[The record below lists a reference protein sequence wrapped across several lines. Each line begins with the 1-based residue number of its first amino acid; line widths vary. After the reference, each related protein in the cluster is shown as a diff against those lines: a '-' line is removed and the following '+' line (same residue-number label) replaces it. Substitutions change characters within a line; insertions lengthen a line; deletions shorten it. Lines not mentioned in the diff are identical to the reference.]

1 MIINQCEKSTA
12 KLKTIN
18 HEHTSSLQVPVCKG
32 TLLWQQAAQAA
43 KTIASVP
50 KNGPLHGR
58 RWRRI
63 C

>member
-18 HEHTSSLQVPVCKG
+18 HEHTGSLQVRVCKG
-32 TLLWQQAAQAA
+32 TLLWQQAA